1 MKDPTYV
8 FQCYRRSGYI
18 CDREQRIFEVT
29 KLLYFVYIVP
39 TVPIVH
45 ITVIMMTMT
54 VVLVTMLSLLLWL
67 WDDFLVTTVAAAAA
81 MGAPANGGSNE
92 SAQQEV
98 MHIVY
103 ALDPIM
109 MPLAIV
115 SVKSV
120 IEVTRNQSLLSFHF
134 VTVGLT
140 WHDDFLADMKRSL
153 CVECSFESVKWNPPA
168 IIKTMLV

>member
-1 MKDPTYV
+1 
-8 FQCYRRSGYI
+8 
-18 CDREQRIFEVT
+18 
-29 KLLYFVYIVP
+29 
-39 TVPIVH
+39 
-45 ITVIMMTMT
+45 MMTMT

-120 IEVTRNQSLLSFHF
+120 VEVTRNQSLLSFHF

-168 IIKTMLV
+168 IIKTMLVLETYLYGLRSCLISIVVGWVDGWIQEGPQVYSAGSRGSS